1 MTAINRF
8 HEVAN
13 DALVKISEHLWPEA
27 KIALTIYT
35 PGEPG
40 KDIVLKDQG
49 IDLNEVLS
57 TLRRSGLSI
66 DGDNSYKRDLL
77 DSVVG
82 ALAFGKQNTNH
93 PPKGHWGQRFWDI
106 GRAEGELQGTTVA
119 MPAGLHPDTQDLVTR
134 FATALAVKLHAA
146 ELKHGYSDGWKEPHW
161 MDECRYKLIEHLAK
175 GDPRDVAAYCAF
187 LWHHCQSTSPSPSA
201 ERWTYVSDGLPAAPL
216 FDSLEVIVA
225 VQRAHNGKVYVFTTD
240 YLNRYPIIRMDQ
252 TVQDDDNASDEITG
266 WYYLSDDE
274 ETWHRTLADGD
285 QVIAW
290 QLKPAA
296 PEVPEQVQP

>member
-1 MTAINRF
+1 MSNPTHHTCATCGHTWLHGQHGGHSCATLMAVTIAEKDQEIERLSKLVTSADGVAQLLADARQAMAVHWKPKSINALHIR
-8 HEVAN
+8 ARMIDRL
-13 DALVKISEHLWPEA
+13 DAALSGTPSAQRWTLISE
-27 KIALTIYT
+27 
-35 PGEPG
+35 
-40 KDIVLKDQG
+40 
-49 IDLNEVLS
+49 
-57 TLRRSGLSI
+57 
-66 DGDNSYKRDLL
+66 
-77 DSVVG
+77 
-82 ALAFGKQNTNH
+82 
-93 PPKGHWGQRFWDI
+93 
-106 GRAEGELQGTTVA
+106 
-119 MPAGLHPDTQDLVTR
+119 
-134 FATALAVKLHAA
+134 
-146 ELKHGYSDGWKEPHW
+146 
-161 MDECRYKLIEHLAK
+161 
-175 GDPRDVAAYCAF
+175 
-187 LWHHCQSTSPSPSA
+187 
-201 ERWTYVSDGLPAAPL
+201 GLPAAPL